1 MELITASTGEPHV
14 SSADDG
20 VLYASLVGTDSYV
33 AANIGDG
40 ISCTMTNANTAAI
53 GTGSGYINGRGFRIP
68 APEDVQIQSG
78 SQLMNRNDIICVR
91 YQKDGSGHE
100 SASLTVIQGTPTE
113 DEAQDPT
120 IPDGDILDGATDA
133 YMPLWRIPIRGIT
146 AEDPEQLFSTFEAL
160 SDQQKTLELFRDS
173 ISLSTKEYQNCKVS
187 KQGDF
192 VIINGFIQTGNEN
205 KITIATLPSGFKP
218 PLYVAAPTTS
228 GGYAE
233 VTSSGVFSIIPK
245 PGTNYFALCYAV

>member
-1 MELITASTGEPHV
+1 MTIELVDGRAGKPHISGEDLGDFKAGIVGNDGCVFNRGELLAATLNSANSV
-14 SSADDG
+14 SIA
-20 VLYASLVGTDSYV
+20 
-33 AANIGDG
+33 
-40 ISCTMTNANTAAI
+40 
-53 GTGSGYINGRGFRIP
+53 TGSGLMPLTGRHFRITE
-68 APEDVQIQSG
+68 PETVAITSG
-78 SQLMNRNDIICVR
+78 TQGQNRNDLIVVR
-91 YQKDGSGHE
+91 TTTAEDNTSIE
-100 SASLTVIQGTPTE
+100 SASIVVLRGEPTTGV
-113 DEAQDPT
+113 AADPSYE
-120 IPDGDILDGATDA
+120 DGDL
-133 YMPLWRIPIRGIT
+133 PLYRIQLSGVSVEEPI
-146 AEDPEQLFSTFEAL
+146 ALFSVMVPYNE
-160 SDQQKTLELFRDS
+160 FRDS

-233 VTSSGVFSIIPK
+233 VNSFGVFSIIPK